1 MGRQPMAGRLDLTEM
16 KRGLQITSR
25 QHGLEDI
32 ILRFKKN
39 LFQLL
44 LDLLRNA
51 FHGKVLH
58 VTKCLPILRRPAML
72 TEIHGIV
79 LLTFFPS
86 QEATRKLLCTH
97 ARTLVAAVKM
107 ILPIYFA
114 RGIIPDAR
122 GNRS

>member
-16 KRGLQITSR
+16 KRGLPIPSR

-86 QEATRKLLCTH
+86 QEATRKLLCTPGD
-97 ARTLVAAVKM
+97 RVSVK
-107 ILPIYFA
+107 FVG
-114 RGIIPDAR
+114 RD
-122 GNRS
+122 